1 MLRSRLDEST
11 LALLDNVGFRRL
23 YAGHAISEV
32 GDELYFVAAM
42 WLVYSLTGSTALT
55 GVAGFLARAP
65 GAVGFLFGPL
75 VDRAP
80 LGRLLVGSELLQGG
94 LVLAVPIAAY
104 FEALTVAVVLA
115 IVPLLATLK
124 RVSGPAQTAA
134 VPRLVADE
142 NLVRANSLT
151 STSDRAFGALARAG
165 GGAVIAFVGAVALFV
180 VNAVT
185 FVLAAAIFAVV
196 AVPGTD
202 KGGSRPSAR
211 EYVADIREGI
221 GIVRESAI
229 AHMVAG
235 AALASFFM
243 GMTQAVLPAFAAT
256 FGGADTYGLLLAAMT
271 VGMLCGSLLASALET
286 VPLGRVTSL
295 GFTAGAACWFAA
307 VAIGSVPV
315 VVLCFG
321 LAFVPVGSY
330 NVLVMASLQSGVPQE
345 TVGRVSATATSVVS
359 TVAPLGIL
367 LGGILGDVLGSELV
381 VGASAVGFALIAAYW
396 FLVPALRRFPAID
409 TLEPNAFVA

>member
-1 MLRSRLDEST
+1 MLRDRLDDRT
-11 LALLDNVGFRRL
+11 AALLGNVEFRRL
-23 YAGHAISEV
+23 YAGHAVSEV

-42 WLVYSLTGSTALT
+42 WLVYSLSGSTALT

-65 GAVGFLFGPL
+65 GALGFLFGPL

-80 LGRLLVGSELLQGG
+80 LGRLLVGSELLQGA
-94 LVLAVPIAAY
+94 LVLVVPVAAVFDALTVPVVLAV
-104 FEALTVAVVLA
+104 
-115 IVPLLATLK
+115 VPLLATLK
-124 RVSGPAQTAA
+124 RVSGPAQSAA

-165 GGAVIAFVGAVALFV
+165 GGAIIALVGAVTLFV

-185 FVLAAAIFAVV
+185 FAVAMLIFTAI
-196 AVPGTD
+196 AVPATD

-221 GIVRESAI
+221 GIVRASAI

-243 GMTQAVLPAFAAT
+243 GMTQAVLPAFAAS
-256 FGGADTYGLLLAAMT
+256 FGGAGTYGLLLAAMT

-286 VPLGRVTSL
+286 VPLGRVTTL
-295 GFTAGAACWFAA
+295 GFAGGAACWVAA
-307 VAIGSVPV
+307 VVIGSVPA

-321 LAFVPVGSY
+321 LAFIPVGSY

-367 LGGILGDVLGSELV
+367 LGGFLGDAFGSDLV
-381 VGASAVGFALIAAYW
+381 VGGSAVGFALIAGYW
-396 FLVPALRRFPAID
+396 FLVPTLRRFPAID
-409 TLEPNAFVA
+409 ALEPNAFAA